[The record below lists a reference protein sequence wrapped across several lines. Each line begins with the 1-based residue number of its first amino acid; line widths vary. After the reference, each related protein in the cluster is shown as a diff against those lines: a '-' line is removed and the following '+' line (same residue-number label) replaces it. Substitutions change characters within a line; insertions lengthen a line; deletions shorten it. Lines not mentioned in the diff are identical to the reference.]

1 MAVRFHNRCP
11 PVEIL
16 RIAQTSMAN
25 SHAGKRKGGSSHKY
39 DCVMV
44 FLAIIVEREGSRLD
58 HDLRRKAFTVSWL
71 TFIRFTIP
79 LLLMSCGKC
88 HCGLTGTGSHRTMGP
103 LLRLGH
109 DNFAYHCGPG
119 RDARLDHDHPQK
131 GLHCVGLMF
140 MRFAMALLVR
150 PCSRYSNTS
159 CSRRV

>member
-1 MAVRFHNRCP
+1 M
-11 PVEIL
+11 
-16 RIAQTSMAN
+16 TSVGTPSPCRGSLSSDSQSPCCSCLAAN
-25 SHAGKRKGGSSHKY
+25 T
-39 DCVMV
+39 
-44 FLAIIVEREGSRLD
+44 
-58 HDLRRKAFTVSWL
+58 TV
-71 TFIRFTIP
+71 
-79 LLLMSCGKC
+79 
-88 HCGLTGTGSHRTMGP
+88 GLTGTGSHRTMGP